1 MKKSKILYS
10 ILFFG
15 ICLVPSVGMFFTHQ
29 ESSSENRTL
38 AEFPSFKTEDGSINF
53 DGFPRQETT
62 SRIILHSVMSWLQP
76 MLW

>member
-38 AEFPSFKTEDGSINF
+38 AEFPSFKRMEVLILT
-53 DGFPRQETT
+53 GFPRQETT